1 MLAYVKWV
9 WVYFILKGKPEVEI
23 QKIVEEYK
31 VHKIFAEREVAGKR
45 NEQKNWF
52 KLNFSN
58 CVAN

>member
-45 NEQKNWF
+45 NEQKN
-52 KLNFSN
+52 
-58 CVAN
+58 